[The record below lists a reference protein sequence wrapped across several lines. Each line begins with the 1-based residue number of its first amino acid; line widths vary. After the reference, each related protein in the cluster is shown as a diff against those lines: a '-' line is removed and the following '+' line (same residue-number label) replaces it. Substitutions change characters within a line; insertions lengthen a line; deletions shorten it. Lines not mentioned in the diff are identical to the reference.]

1 MIYLD
6 GNATTRPD
14 PAVVEAMTECLRQ
27 AWGNPSSL
35 HIAGQSARGLLER
48 SRNRVAQLIGAQA
61 DEVVFTSG
69 GTEANNLVL
78 LGRLAA
84 GADARRHVVTTAIEH
99 QALLAPCQRLEAAG
113 WRVTRVPVGP
123 NGVVDPAAVAA
134 ALTPDTALVSI
145 MLANNET
152 GAVQPVA
159 EIARLAQAR
168 GIPIHSDAVQAVGR
182 LPVDVG
188 ALGVDYLSLSA
199 HKFHGPK
206 GIGALFARRGAA
218 LPPLLVGGH
227 QEGRRRAGTENLPGI
242 AGLGKAC
249 ELALAR
255 LAEDPPRLMAL
266 RDRLEQLLTAACP
279 GLVVNSGNAPRLAN
293 TLNVS
298 FPGVDAQAL
307 AMNLDLLGFCVST
320 GSACATAGRE
330 PSHVLT
336 AMGCDAEL
344 AAGALR
350 LSLTRD
356 NQADD
361 IEQLGRVLP
370 ALVARLK
377 SP

>member
-1 MIYLD
+1 VIYLD
-6 GNATTRPD
+6 GNATTQPD

-35 HIAGQSARGLLER
+35 HVAGQSARGLLER
-48 SRNRVAQLIGAQA
+48 SRRRVAQLIGAQP

-84 GADARRHVVTTAIEH
+84 GPAARRHVVTTAIEH

-134 ALTPDTALVSI
+134 VLTPDTALVSV

-168 GIPIHSDAVQAVGR
+168 GIPVHSDAVQAVGR
-182 LPVDVG
+182 LPVDVV
-188 ALGVDYLSLSA
+188 ALGVDYLSISA

-279 GLVVNSGNAPRLAN
+279 GLVVNGGNARRLAN

-320 GSACATAGRE
+320 GSACATADRE

-336 AMGCDAEL
+336 AMGCGTEL

-370 ALVARLK
+370 AVVARLK

>member
-14 PAVVEAMTECLRQ
+14 PAVVEAMAECLRQ

-48 SRNRVAQLIGAQA
+48 SRNRVARLIGAQA
-61 DEVVFTSG
+61 EEIVFTSG
-69 GTEANNLVL
+69 GTEANNQML
-78 LGRLAA
+78 LGGLAA
-84 GADARRHVVTTAIEH
+84 GTEARRHVVTTLIEH

-113 WRVTRVPVGP
+113 WRVTRVPAGRD
-123 NGVVDPAAVAA
+123 GVVDPAAVAA
-134 ALTPDTALVSI
+134 ALAPDTALVSV

-152 GAVQPVA
+152 GVVQPVA
-159 EIARLAQAR
+159 EIARLAHAR
-168 GIPIHSDAVQAVGR
+168 GIPVHSDAVQAVGR
-182 LPVDVG
+182 LPVDVV

-227 QEGRRRAGTENLPGI
+227 QESRRRAGTENLPGI

-255 LAEDPPRLMAL
+255 LAEDPPRLAAL
-266 RDRLEQLLTAACP
+266 RDRLQHLLIAACP
-279 GLVVNSGNAPRLAN
+279 GLVLNGGNAPRLAN

-298 FPGVDAQAL
+298 FPGVDAQDL

-320 GSACATAGRE
+320 GSACATASRE

-336 AMGCDAEL
+336 AMGCGREL

-350 LSLTRD
+350 ISLTRD

-370 ALVARLK
+370 ALAARLK
-377 SP
+377 TP